1 MTQVKKCVKTGNCDQ
16 CIFPSYAQAK
26 DELCAYD
33 ELLLPGNKD
42 HGSHSPVWQGGVVCT
57 QRAPEYSQSETLA
70 PQ

>member
-16 CIFPSYAQAK
+16 CIFPSHAQAK

-42 HGSHSPVWQGGVVCT
+42 HGSHSPV
-57 QRAPEYSQSETLA
+57 
-70 PQ
+70 